1 MNLIGLFI
9 TSVLAEN
16 VVLTK
21 FLGMC
26 PFFGVSKDKEGS
38 FGMGLAVMLVITL
51 SSLVTYFLYN
61 YVLVP
66 SDTEYLRTLLFI
78 LVIASFVQLF
88 DIIIK
93 KNFKSLHNSLGI
105 YLPLIS
111 TNCAVLGVVLL
122 NIQNKFTLL
131 EVLTYSIG
139 SSFGFMLVI
148 YVFSTIRERL
158 KHAPIIKSFR
168 GLPIAFITAFI
179 MALVF
184 SRYIGA

>member
-66 SDTEYLRTLLFI
+66 SDTEYLNSFI
-78 LVIASFVQLF
+78 YSCYNSFVQLF

-93 KNFKSLHNSLGI
+93 KNFKSLHNSLG
-105 YLPLIS
+105 LFTLVS

-122 NIQNKFTLL
+122 NIQSSYTL

-139 SSFGFMLVI
+139 SSFGFIL
-148 YVFSTIRERL
+148 
-158 KHAPIIKSFR
+158 
-168 GLPIAFITAFI
+168 
-179 MALVF
+179 
-184 SRYIGA
+184 